1 MMNVD
6 NVLQGKTCIVT
17 GATNGIGEATALGLA
32 QKGAR
37 VIGIGRS
44 RTKCAEVSERIKRL
58 SGNPQVE
65 FLIADLSVQ
74 EQVCQLA
81 ETIHRHCT
89 QLDVLVN
96 NAGGFFQTRQE
107 SADGIEMTWALNH
120 LNYFLLTNLLLDLLK
135 ASAPSRVICVSS
147 DAHRN
152 ATLRF
157 DDPEFKQGYRGFT
170 AYGHS
175 KLANVLFTYEL
186 AHRLEGTCVTAN
198 ALHPGFVSSGFGMNN
213 GRWMSAAMRIAQR
226 FGASSPEKGAQ
237 TSLYLA
243 SSPAVENVT
252 GQYFAHQHAVK
263 SSPATYDR
271 AAATRLWHLSEQMTH
286 QPQMA

>member
-1 MMNVD
+1 MNLD
-6 NVLQGKTCIVT
+6 IAMQGKTCIVT

-32 QKGAR
+32 RMGAK

-44 RTKCAEVSERIKRL
+44 RAKCAETAERIKRL
-58 SGNPQVE
+58 SGNQQVE

-74 EQVCQLA
+74 EQVQQLA
-81 ETIHRHCT
+81 QTIHRQCT

-96 NAGGFFQTRQE
+96 NAGGYFTSRQE

-135 ASAPSRVICVSS
+135 ASAPARIVCVSS

-152 ATLRF
+152 ATIHF
-157 DDPEFKQGYRGFT
+157 DDPEFKKGYSGF
-170 AYGHS
+170 AVYGHS

-186 AHRLEGTCVTAN
+186 SRRLAGTCVTAN
-198 ALHPGFVSSGFGMNN
+198 ALHPGFVASGFGMNN
-213 GRWMSAAMRIAQR
+213 GKLMSAAMRIAQR
-226 FGASSPEKGAQ
+226 FGARSPEKGAQ

-243 SSPAVENVT
+243 SSPKVENVT
-252 GQYFAHQHAVK
+252 GQYFADERAVK
-263 SSPATYDR
+263 SSPASYDID
-271 AAATRLWHLSEQMTH
+271 AAARLWTLSEQMTH
-286 QPQMA
+286 LQQIA